1 MLSLSH
7 PALVLA
13 AAQSLLLN
21 LKQTCGYKRAFLRG
35 PFVLSKYSMREH
47 GITTASYNVTGDL
60 EFITIYTLF
69 DITRTGVLK
78 NYTENFP
85 VFVDDADQLV
95 RNQPEWSRSRNQQR
109 NFETLMQ
116 IVSLRAQPI
125 MLENPKKITASAQ
138 SLNFGAN
145 YSGSHSV
152 WTVSFATEHADV
164 YTQNSNPLG
173 LLITECHNVP
183 MIVGLTETF
192 LPDNQFMQT
201 SGINTNTVF
210 MINKRLEAQYVAR

>member
-1 MLSLSH
+1 
-7 PALVLA
+7 
-13 AAQSLLLN
+13 
-21 LKQTCGYKRAFLRG
+21 
-35 PFVLSKYSMREH
+35 MREH
-47 GITTASYNVTGDL
+47 GMTTASYNVSGDL

-78 NYTENFP
+78 NYAENFP

-95 RNQPEWSRSRNQQR
+95 RNQSEWIRSRNQQR

-125 MLENPKKITASAQ
+125 MLENPKKITASAEL
-138 SLNFGAN
+138 LNFG
-145 YSGSHSV
+145 SKHTGTQTV
-152 WTVSFATEHADV
+152 WAVSFATEHADV
-164 YTQNSNPLG
+164 YSLNSNSLG

-192 LPDNQFMQT
+192 SPDNQFMQT

-210 MINKRLEAQYVAR
+210 MINKRLEAQYVTR